1 MFKHHGKKRTRRHN
15 IQIAIVLSFI
25 AGIVNA
31 TGFLAFHELTTNVT
45 GHFALFIDDLANFNF
60 WKGAKYFLFILSFL
74 IGSFTSGFLIEMFR
88 ENKKLNVY
96 LIPSLIECLIL
107 FIIGISSNFIEV
119 SFTNLMACS
128 LLFVMGLQNAFVTKI
143 SDAVVRTTH
152 LTGLFTDLG
161 IELSYLFFPK
171 SHANRDKLIS
181 NIKLR
186 MYIITF
192 FFAGGMM
199 GGYIYSELYWGLNTL
214 NVAGLI
220 LLLSLFYDDMRLHTI
235 KTTRRFQRLR
245 RMRYARKLIR
255 KVD

>member
-1 MFKHHGKKRTRRHN
+1 MFRHHGKKRTRRHN
-15 IQIAIVLSFI
+15 LQIAIVLSFI

-45 GHFALFIDDLANFNF
+45 GHFALFIDDLAHFNF

-96 LIPSLIECLIL
+96 LIPTIIECLIL
-107 FIIGISSNFIEV
+107 FIMGISSNFIEI
-119 SFTNLMACS
+119 TYQNLMTCS

-161 IELSYLFFPK
+161 IELSYLLFPK
-171 SHANRDKLIS
+171 SHKNRDKLIT

-186 MYIITF
+186 LYIITF
-192 FFAGGMM
+192 FFIGGMV
-199 GGYIYSELYWGLNTL
+199 GGFIFSELQWGLNTL

-220 LLLSLFYDDMRLHTI
+220 LLLSLFYDDMRLQTI
-235 KTTRRFQRLR
+235 KTTRRLKER
-245 RMRYARKLIR
+245 RRKRHYERRKLR
-255 KVD
+255 V